1 MNLADERLK
10 ELDNPSLTDNERILL
25 RCRVAAD
32 LIHRGQYEAAREAL
46 GELWQGTGARP
57 NLEGLEERTAAEV
70 LLQCGSLTGC
80 LGASK
85 PITGA
90 QDKAKDL
97 ISEALRLFEAHGLQT
112 RVAEAEYELGVCYWR
127 AGAFDE
133 ARVILWQAA
142 QRLGREDVE
151 QRAKI
156 LIRSTVVEVSAGRY
170 HDALHILDE
179 AESVFNIAP
188 DAVKGRWHGQRGM
201 VLRRLGAAENRA
213 DYLDRAIIEF
223 TAAAIHFERVGHE
236 RYYGNAENNLAM
248 LLNRMGRYAE
258 AHRHLDSAQK
268 IFTGLNDVGSLAQ
281 IRETRARVF
290 LAEKKYK
297 RAADVIGG
305 AVGALEKAGELALLA
320 DALTVKATVEA
331 RLGRH
336 YLSLPTF
343 SRAIRVAEQAGALE
357 SAGLAALSLIEEHGA
372 GRLSEEEVYAAYIR
386 ADSLLSQTQD
396 TEAVARLRGCA
407 RLIARRL
414 GVAAMG
420 AGFSLSEEMRR
431 HEARYVARALR
442 EAKGIVTSAAK
453 RLGISYQKL
462 QYLLDT
468 RHKDLSP
475 IRKPAQKRLRSII
488 KKPQK

>member
-1 MNLADERLK
+1 
-10 ELDNPSLTDNERILL
+10 
-25 RCRVAAD
+25 
-32 LIHRGQYEAAREAL
+32 
-46 GELWQGTGARP
+46 
-57 NLEGLEERTAAEV
+57 
-70 LLQCGSLTGC
+70 
-80 LGASK
+80 
-85 PITGA
+85 
-90 QDKAKDL
+90 
-97 ISEALRLFEAHGLQT
+97 
-112 RVAEAEYELGVCYWR
+112 
-127 AGAFDE
+127 
-133 ARVILWQAA
+133 
-142 QRLGREDVE
+142 
-151 QRAKI
+151 
-156 LIRSTVVEVSAGRY
+156 
-170 HDALHILDE
+170 
-179 AESVFNIAP
+179 
-188 DAVKGRWHGQRGM
+188 
-201 VLRRLGAAENRA
+201 
-213 DYLDRAIIEF
+213 
-223 TAAAIHFERVGHE
+223 
-236 RYYGNAENNLAM
+236 M

-268 IFTGLNDVGSLAQ
+268 IFTRLNDVGSLAQ
-281 IRETRARVF
+281 VRETRARVF

-475 IRKPAQKRLRSII
+475 VRKPAQKRLRSII